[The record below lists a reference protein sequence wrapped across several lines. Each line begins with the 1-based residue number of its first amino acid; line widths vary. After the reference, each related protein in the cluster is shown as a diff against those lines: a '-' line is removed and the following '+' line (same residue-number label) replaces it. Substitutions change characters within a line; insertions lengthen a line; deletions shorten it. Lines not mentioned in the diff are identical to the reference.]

1 MDSPA
6 RPDAELS
13 ARGWVRVVTS
23 GAVVW
28 VVGALAVGWIGLLV
42 IVSMQD
48 RSEQAP
54 PTSMFAA
61 AGLLMSIV
69 GFITV
74 AIAARRVGT
83 TLRAAIALG
92 GGFAAI
98 ALAKFAMGPTA
109 LFQGNRRIEIS
120 SLVSMDSGALIL
132 WIGVSILVLYVGAVW
147 FLAAAFRPVGPPDGP
162 SYKPAVA
169 CLVIAVAGGV
179 GTAIFVT
186 TAAGDYLAFIVTG
199 LEATGIAVALFI
211 ATFLVAGAFHDTARR
226 SRALGATSMYVTV
239 AWVAICFLLVFQVL
253 WIVFL
258 LAVVAIW
265 PLKTVTPK

>member
-6 RPDAELS
+6 RPDAERS
-13 ARGWVRVVTS
+13 ARGWVRVATS

-28 VVGALAVGWIGLLV
+28 VASAIAVGWVGLLV
-42 IVSMQD
+42 IVSTQD
-48 RSEQAP
+48 QTEHAP

-61 AGLLMSIV
+61 AGLLMSVV
-69 GFITV
+69 GFVTV

-109 LFQGNRRIEIS
+109 LFQGNRRTEIS

-132 WIGVSILVLYVGAVW
+132 WIAVSILVLYVGAVW
-147 FLAAAFRPVGPPDGP
+147 FLAAAFRPAPPPDGP
-162 SYKPAVA
+162 SYRPAVA
-169 CLVIAVAGGV
+169 CLLIAVAGGI
-179 GTAIFVT
+179 GTTIFVT
-186 TAAGDYLAFIVTG
+186 TAAGSYLAFIITG

-211 ATFLVAGAFHDTARR
+211 ATLLVAGAFRDTAQR

>member
-1 MDSPA
+1 MW
-6 RPDAELS
+6 L
-13 ARGWVRVVTS
+13 
-23 GAVVW
+23 GATI
-28 VVGALAVGWIGLLV
+28 AVGWIGLLV

-48 RSEQAP
+48 QGAKTP

-61 AGLLMSIV
+61 AGILMSIV
-69 GFITV
+69 GFVTV

-83 TLRAAIALG
+83 TVRAAITLG

-109 LFQGNRRIEIS
+109 LYQGNQRSDIS
-120 SLVSMDSGALIL
+120 SFAGLDSGALVP
-132 WIGVSILVLYVGAVW
+132 WIAVSVLVLYVGAVW
-147 FLAAAFRPVGPPDGP
+147 FLAAAFRPAAPPDGP

-169 CLVIAVAGGV
+169 CLVIAVVGGV

-199 LEATGIAVALFI
+199 LEATGIAVALFA
-211 ATFLVAGAFHDTARR
+211 ATFLVAAAFRDTARR
-226 SRALGATSMYVTV
+226 SRVLGATSMYVTV
-239 AWVAICFLLVFQVL
+239 VWVAIGFLLVFQVL

-258 LAVVAIW
+258 LAVVTVW
-265 PLKTVTPK
+265 PLRTVTPK

>member
-1 MDSPA
+1 MA
-6 RPDAELS
+6 TNGTVLWLA
-13 ARGWVRVVTS
+13 
-23 GAVVW
+23 GAI
-28 VVGALAVGWIGLLV
+28 AVGWIGLLV

-48 RSEQAP
+48 HTEKAP

-69 GFITV
+69 GFVTV
-74 AIAARRVGT
+74 ALAARRAGT
-83 TLRAAIALG
+83 TVRAAIALG

-109 LFQGNRRIEIS
+109 LYQGNRRTEIS

-132 WIGVSILVLYVGAVW
+132 WIGVSILVLYIAAVW
-147 FLAAAFRPVGPPDGP
+147 FLAAAFRPAAPPDGP
-162 SYKPAVA
+162 SYRPVVA
-169 CLVIAVAGGV
+169 CVLITVAGGI
-179 GTAIFVT
+179 GTTVFVT
-186 TAAGDYLAFIVTG
+186 TAAGNYLVFILNG
-199 LEATGIAVALFI
+199 LEATGIALALFA
-211 ATFLVAGAFHDTARR
+211 ATLLVAVAFRDTAQR

-239 AWVAICFLLVFQVL
+239 AWVAICFLLVFHVL

-265 PLKTVTPK
+265 PLRTVTPK

>member
-1 MDSPA
+1 LVWIA
-6 RPDAELS
+6 
-13 ARGWVRVVTS
+13 
-23 GAVVW
+23 GAI
-28 VVGALAVGWIGLLV
+28 AVGWIGLLV
-42 IVSMQD
+42 IVSIQD
-48 RSEQAP
+48 QTDNAP

-69 GFITV
+69 GFVTV
-74 AIAARRVGT
+74 AIAARRAGT

-98 ALAKFAMGPTA
+98 ALAKFAMGPVA
-109 LFQGNRRIEIS
+109 LFQGNRRTEIS
-120 SLVSMDSGALIL
+120 SLVSMDSGALVL
-132 WIGVSILVLYVGAVW
+132 WIAVSILVLYVGAVW
-147 FLAAAFRPVGPPDGP
+147 FLAAALRPAPPPDGP
-162 SYKPAVA
+162 SYKPALV
-169 CLVIAVAGGV
+169 CLLIAVAGGI
-179 GTAIFVT
+179 GTTIFVT
-186 TAAGDYLAFIVTG
+186 TAAGTYLAFIITG
-199 LEATGIAVALFI
+199 LEATGIAVALFA
-211 ATFLVAGAFHDTARR
+211 ATFLVAAAFRDTARQ